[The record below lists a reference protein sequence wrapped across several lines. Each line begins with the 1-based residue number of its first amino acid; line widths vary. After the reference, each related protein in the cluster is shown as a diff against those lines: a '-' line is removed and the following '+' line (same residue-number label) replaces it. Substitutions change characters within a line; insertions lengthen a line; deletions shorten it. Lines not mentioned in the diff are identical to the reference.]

1 MTTQTPTKHTPG
13 PWKVDSFDWEGRPDA
28 VDNDVEY
35 FSTIYGLTEKG
46 AEFIIADM
54 CGVPSGIYAKSTGQA
69 DARLIAAA
77 PEMLEA
83 LIAVMDVIPFATNP
97 IDSEIH
103 QRAYAVIR
111 KAKGEL
117 S

>member
-1 MTTQTPTKHTPG
+1 MTTQTQTKHTAG
-13 PWKVDSFDWEGRPDA
+13 PWKA
-28 VDNDVEY
+28 VEWSCHAPTTIKARDV
-35 FSTIYGLTEKG
+35 
-46 AEFIIADM
+46 IIAE
-54 CGVPSGIYAKSTGQA
+54 CSGHGRDA
-69 DARLIAAA
+69 DESLADSRLIAAA